1 MCVCVCVCGA
11 CVRVWRVCACVAR
24 VCVCGAC
31 GYDRIDRT
39 EFDCIRKTIYIII
52 VVVIIIIIIIILR
65 FGIGFLTSVVPLLLA
80 ANINAMANL
89 IDACASL
96 VTPGV
101 MSIRWSK
108 RLGFPFN
115 IFD

>member
-1 MCVCVCVCGA
+1 MTFFLLPGGRGCVCVCVC
-11 CVRVWRVCACVAR
+11 VCARAR
-24 VCVCGAC
+24 
-31 GYDRIDRT
+31 GYHRIDCT
-39 EFDCIRKTIYIII
+39 KFDCIRKTIYVIV
-52 VVVIIIIIIIILR
+52 VVVIIINTIIVILY